1 MSLVN
6 TEFIKESLNNNVRS
20 DGRKLDDYRD
30 IEIETGIIPQ
40 ANGSARVKL
49 GETEVVAGVKFA
61 VSKPYP
67 DTANKGMF
75 MVNGELSPISNP
87 NYRGGPP
94 SPESIELSRV
104 VDRAIR
110 ESKTVN
116 FEDLCIEEGEAAW
129 MLAVDIYP
137 MNSDGNLFDA
147 GVIAALLAIKNAKFP
162 EYDKKTGKVAH
173 ETRTK
178 NGVKLQNVPVM
189 VTIAKV
195 GNKLLVDPTFEEESI
210 MEARLNI
217 ATIDNGNIC
226 AMQKGGVT
234 PVTNEE
240 LKNAVKLAT
249 SKGKELRKLL
259 NKY

>member
-20 DGRKLDDYRD
+20 DGRKLEDYRD

-40 ANGSARVKL
+40 ANGSARVRL
-49 GETEVVAGVKFA
+49 GNTEVIAGVKFS
-61 VSKPYP
+61 VGKPYP
-67 DTANKGMF
+67 DTANQGMF

-87 NYRGGPP
+87 NYRSGPP

-129 MLAVDIYP
+129 MLSVDIYP
-137 MNSDGNLFDA
+137 TNADGNLFDA

-162 EYDKKTGKVAH
+162 EYDAESGKVAH
-173 ETRTK
+173 
-178 NGVKLQNVPVM
+178 
-189 VTIAKV
+189 
-195 GNKLLVDPTFEEESI
+195 
-210 MEARLNI
+210 
-217 ATIDNGNIC
+217 
-226 AMQKGGVT
+226 
-234 PVTNEE
+234 
-240 LKNAVKLAT
+240 
-249 SKGKELRKLL
+249 
-259 NKY
+259 

>member
-6 TEFIKESLNNNVRS
+6 TEFIKESLKNNMRP
-20 DGRKLDDYRD
+20 DGRKLDEYSD
-30 IEIETGIIPQ
+30 IEIETDVITQ
-40 ANGSARVKL
+40 ANGSARVRMGK
-49 GETEVVAGVKFA
+49 TEIIAGVKFS
-61 VSKPYP
+61 VGTPYP
-67 DTANKGMF
+67 DTANQGMF

-87 NYRGGPP
+87 NYRSGPP

-116 FEDLCIEEGEAAW
+116 FEELCIKEGEAAW
-129 MLAVDIYP
+129 MLSVDIYP
-137 MNSDGNLFDA
+137 TNADGNLFDA
-147 GVIAALLAIKNAKFP
+147 AVIAGLLAIKTAKFP
-162 EYDKKTGKVAH
+162 EYDEEKGKVLH

-178 NGVKLQNVPVM
+178 KGVKLQNLPAM

-195 GNKLLVDPTFEEESI
+195 GDKLLVDPTFEEESI

-234 PVTNEE
+234 PLTNEE

-259 NKY
+259 KKY

>member
-6 TEFIKESLNNNVRS
+6 TEFIKESLKNDMRP

-30 IEIETGIIPQ
+30 IEIETGVVTQ
-40 ANGSARVKL
+40 ANGSARVRL
-49 GETEVVAGVKFA
+49 GKTEVVAGVKFS
-61 VSKPYP
+61 VGTPYP
-67 DTANKGMF
+67 DTANQGMF

-87 NYRGGPP
+87 NYRSGPP

-116 FEDLCIEEGEAAW
+116 FEELCIKEGEAAW
-129 MLAVDIYP
+129 MLSVDIYP

-147 GVIAALLAIKNAKFP
+147 AVIAGLLAIKTAKFP
-162 EYDKKTGKVAH
+162 EYDEKLGKVLH

-178 NGVKLQNVPVM
+178 KGVKLQNLPAM

-195 GNKLLVDPTFEEESI
+195 GDNLLVDPTFEEESI

-234 PVTNEE
+234 PLTNEE

-259 NKY
+259 KKY

>member
-6 TEFIKESLNNNVRS
+6 TEFIKESLKNDMRP

-30 IEIETGIIPQ
+30 IEIETGVVTQ
-40 ANGSARVKL
+40 ANGSARVRL
-49 GETEVVAGVKFA
+49 GKTEVVAGVKFS
-61 VSKPYP
+61 VGTPYP
-67 DTANKGMF
+67 DTANQGMF

-87 NYRGGPP
+87 NYRSGPP

-116 FEDLCIEEGEAAW
+116 FEELCIKEGEAAW
-129 MLAVDIYP
+129 MLSEDIYP

-147 GVIAALLAIKNAKFP
+147 AVIAGLLAIKTAKFP
-162 EYDKKTGKVAH
+162 EYDEKLGKVLH

-178 NGVKLQNVPVM
+178 KGVKLQNLPAM

-195 GNKLLVDPTFEEESI
+195 GDNLLVDPTFEEESI

-234 PVTNEE
+234 PLTNEE

-259 NKY
+259 KKY

>member
-1 MSLVN
+1 
-6 TEFIKESLNNNVRS
+6 
-20 DGRKLDDYRD
+20 
-30 IEIETGIIPQ
+30 
-40 ANGSARVKL
+40 
-49 GETEVVAGVKFA
+49 
-61 VSKPYP
+61 
-67 DTANKGMF
+67 
-75 MVNGELSPISNP
+75 
-87 NYRGGPP
+87 
-94 SPESIELSRV
+94 
-104 VDRAIR
+104 
-110 ESKTVN
+110 
-116 FEDLCIEEGEAAW
+116 
-129 MLAVDIYP
+129 

-147 GVIAALLAIKNAKFP
+147 GVIAALLAIKTAKFP

-178 NGVKLQNVPVM
+178 KGVKLQNVPVM

-195 GNKLLVDPTFEEESI
+195 GNKLLIDPTFEEESI
-210 MEARLNI
+210 MESRLNI